1 MRILLLFLLF
11 SIFQKYY
18 RMISNSI
25 LWFHYTI
32 KLFYFDLIIF
42 NSIIIWVH
50 YSSII
55 LFLLFQNDII
65 YFLMLYYI
73 LTILWSQN
81 SIILFFYSI
90 ILWFYYSIILL
101 FYISTVSQ
109 FYYSTFYIYTNT
121 FIGHY
126 SIGSKLF
133 FSSNFI

>member
-25 LWFHYTI
+25 VLWFHYTI
-32 KLFYFDLIIF
+32 KLFYFNLIIF

-50 YSSII
+50 YSSTI

-81 SIILFFYSI
+81 SIILFFYSV

-101 FYISTVSQ
+101 FYIFTVSQ
-109 FYYSTFYIYTNT
+109 FYYSTVLYLHKYFYR
-121 FIGHY
+121 
-126 SIGSKLF
+126 SLF
-133 FSSNFI
+133 HRF

>member
-25 LWFHYTI
+25 VLWFHYTI

-50 YSSII
+50 YSSTI
-55 LFLLFQNDII
+55 LFLLFQNVI

-101 FYISTVSQ
+101 FYIFTVSQ
-109 FYYSTFYIYTNT
+109 FYYSTLLYLHKYFYR
-121 FIGHY
+121 
-126 SIGSKLF
+126 SLF
-133 FSSNFI
+133 HRF